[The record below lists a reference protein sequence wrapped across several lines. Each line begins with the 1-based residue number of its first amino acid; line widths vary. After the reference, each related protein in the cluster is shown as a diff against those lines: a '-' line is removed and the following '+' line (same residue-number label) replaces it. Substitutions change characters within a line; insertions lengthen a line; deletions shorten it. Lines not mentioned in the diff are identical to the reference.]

1 MEIIKTKS
9 KELELFS
16 RKEMM
21 GGMKVRR
28 SLDGNLIDAYI
39 EELRLMP
46 SETLRR
52 LMSHYKVTALKDIGE
67 DPELSDADKLDAAE
81 AVEWFFTSYEKIFR
95 NGYFLELKEK
105 GEGGGG
111 IVEISK
117 ERRKKEKLFKEKFE

>member
-9 KELELFS
+9 KELELFT

-28 SLDGNLIDAYI
+28 SFDGNLIDAYI

-67 DPELSDADKLDAAE
+67 DLELSDADTPDAAE
-81 AVEWFFTSYEKIFR
+81 TVERFFTSYEKMLR
-95 NGYFLELKEK
+95 NGYFLVLEEK
-105 GEGGGG
+105 GEDW
-111 IVEISK
+111 
-117 ERRKKEKLFKEKFE
+117 RQ